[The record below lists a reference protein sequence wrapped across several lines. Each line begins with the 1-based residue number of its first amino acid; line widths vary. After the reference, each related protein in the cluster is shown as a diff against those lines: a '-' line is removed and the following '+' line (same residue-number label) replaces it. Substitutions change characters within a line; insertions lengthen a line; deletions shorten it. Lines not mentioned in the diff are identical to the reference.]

1 MRSLTSLKT
10 FQRIYISHPFSW
22 SSNFQDWISRSP
34 WWKFKIPLKCNFFKF
49 NMKLQANLF
58 SFFHFCFLLFM
69 SLRSRKI
76 ILFFFSI
83 ALFIT
88 QRWIHIIVKKP
99 STINWLKSTLDN
111 MLNLESLRRIHLG
124 IFDSFFS
131 FTHSSAFSSAFSS
144 STQSPTRLLL
154 GNAEYLQRPS

>member
-49 NMKLQANLF
+49 NTWNYKRIYSHFSIFASCYSWAYVRGKL
-58 SFFHFCFLLFM
+58 
-69 SLRSRKI
+69 
-76 ILFFFSI
+76 LFFFSI

-88 QRWIHIIVKKP
+88 QRWIHIIVKKA